1 MERAT
6 TFLLVLLF
14 SPECKVA
21 FASALTKHYRDAV
34 LFPGT
39 LPWPGV
45 RRVRR
50 YGGGA
55 RAGTEAEEEE
65 EGRAMGPS
73 VRTALESR
81 SERGPERSG
90 SRTDDTA
97 EHDSE
102 FPSDAFETSAA
113 SSRDDDDGDSDGS
126 NAGIR
131 DDARDVTRTRLTSAS
146 PYAARRALVSR
157 CMDRVTVQLFGSA
170 PIVAHAV
177 AREGLLD
184 ALVDTLGDTLGTN
197 VHVGPSLPGLP
208 RGVVN
213 PDGEGVRARLFAR
226 PCNDLR
232 MCLAHRPCAHRWLGV
247 RDGTNPHP
255 NRDVAGSNLSPE
267 TPSRPFLKTLA
278 CVRMMQGMNPRA
290 RKTGDHVERES
301 HAWAHAI
308 TAETYVLTTLR
319 AAAMSA
325 ADGSNPEGGADV
337 TARPEGADAAA
348 VAAVE
353 AAIARAA
360 DADADA
366 GPSSTLP
373 TFAQGDVVEALLRAA
388 RATIEAACAWTDARI
403 ADERASAMFGIP
415 GDDSNPSESGDLP
428 DVAERDGFSLA
439 RSPFT
444 EHLPLHRFAAI
455 LIHAAT
461 AAERFDAR
469 LNGEEN
475 DFPSRRC
482 AAFLRE
488 DAVASRLT
496 RLAEHPSRALAW
508 SDQVRARLWVRNGD
522 EMRRA
527 AAVYGSSRFSA
538 GLGRDADLA
547 TTQMALATAAEPHR
561 VSLRILEL
569 GRASCLHARP
579 NERRG
584 DLRTDAIEDDEGH
597 ESPRGFVHAR
607 KRAQPRRRRRRTS
620 PARART
626 TRSTKRSRRRPFP
639 SRRTETPRICL
650 PGRWSARA
658 ARRERW

>member
-1 MERAT
+1 M
-6 TFLLVLLF
+6 
-14 SPECKVA
+14 
-21 FASALTKHYRDAV
+21 
-34 LFPGT
+34 
-39 LPWPGV
+39 
-45 RRVRR
+45 
-50 YGGGA
+50 
-55 RAGTEAEEEE
+55 
-65 EGRAMGPS
+65 
-73 VRTALESR
+73 
-81 SERGPERSG
+81 
-90 SRTDDTA
+90 
-97 EHDSE
+97 
-102 FPSDAFETSAA
+102 
-113 SSRDDDDGDSDGS
+113 
-126 NAGIR
+126 
-131 DDARDVTRTRLTSAS
+131 
-146 PYAARRALVSR
+146 
-157 CMDRVTVQLFGSA
+157 
-170 PIVAHAV
+170 
-177 AREGLLD
+177 
-184 ALVDTLGDTLGTN
+184 
-197 VHVGPSLPGLP
+197 
-208 RGVVN
+208 
-213 PDGEGVRARLFAR
+213 RAR
-226 PCNDLR
+226 
-232 MCLAHRPCAHRWLGV
+232 
-247 RDGTNPHP
+247 
-255 NRDVAGSNLSPE
+255 
-267 TPSRPFLKTLA
+267 
-278 CVRMMQGMNPRA
+278 
-290 RKTGDHVERES
+290 
-301 HAWAHAI
+301 
-308 TAETYVLTTLR
+308 
-319 AAAMSA
+319 
-325 ADGSNPEGGADV
+325 
-337 TARPEGADAAA
+337 
-348 VAAVE
+348 
-353 AAIARAA
+353 A

-444 EHLPLHRFAAI
+444 EHLPLHRFASI

-584 DLRTDAIEDDEGH
+584 DLRTDAIEDDEGR

-607 KRAQPRRRRRRTS
+607 KRAVEEASAADVAGARANDALDEALAKASVPFETYRNPKDMPSGALECARSAARTLVTLARYREWLTCSSLRARLTREIVHLLAASPRSHSELRRT
-620 PARART
+620 PPLDA
-626 TRSTKRSRRRPFP
+626 
-639 SRRTETPRICL
+639 L
-650 PGRWSARA
+650 G
-658 ARRERW
+658 